1 MKSKGKITQ
10 GTKIHMCSEYLEKF
24 KFQNQKCPKF
34 IQSTCLQWQSC
45 ETVLMG
51 YINTQAINAKKKKDP
66 VNAKQAK
73 GQAGGQETGKP
84 KADFADIEI
93 SDTLHLEQ

>member
-1 MKSKGKITQ
+1 
-10 GTKIHMCSEYLEKF
+10 MCSEYLEKF

-51 YINTQAINAKKKKDP
+51 YINTQAINAKKKEK
-66 VNAKQAK
+66 KKRSSKCKTEAK

-84 KADFADIEI
+84 KANFADIEI